1 MAAHLASVETCRPAV
16 RASFTVRL
24 PSGNCKR
31 TRDAAGPR
39 AYAGG
44 MSEQTPPPVDDAN
57 RPVEPRP
64 YATETIV
71 DDDGVTVYVYL
82 WEVPNPRAVVH
93 IAHGAGEHA
102 LRYGRLAARL
112 NDAGYTVAA
121 DDHRG
126 HGRTGLEHLGLGKLG
141 PRTTRGAID
150 SVAAVGRYLRTR
162 FPEPR
167 LALLGHSWGSLMAQ
181 KVVAEHDLYELLVLS
196 GTSLAMPGVINA
208 GDLNKRWR
216 KTGKTGLE
224 WLNRDPAAW
233 AAFAAD
239 ERNFDIGVTPVW
251 NPIQA
256 FAFLGRPPKRLPR
269 AVPVLILGGSDDSLG
284 GVRGLTLL
292 RDAYVKRSKL
302 TDVTLIIYPEARH
315 EIFNELNRE
324 DVERDVVEWLDKRT

>member
-1 MAAHLASVETCRPAV
+1 VQ
-16 RASFTVRL
+16 
-24 PSGNCKR
+24 K
-31 TRDAAGPR
+31 

-44 MSEQTPPPVDDAN
+44 MSEQTPPPVDADDAN
-57 RPVEPRP
+57 RPFEPRP
-64 YATETIV
+64 YTTETIV
-71 DDDGVTVYVYL
+71 DDDGVTIYLYV
-82 WEVPNPRAVVH
+82 WEVANPKAVVH

-102 LRYGRLAARL
+102 LRYGRLAAAL
-112 NDAGYTVAA
+112 NDAGYTVVA

-141 PRTTRGAID
+141 PRTTWGAIA
-150 SVAAVGRYLRTR
+150 SLAAVGRHLRTR
-162 FPEPR
+162 FPESA

-181 KVVAEHDLYELLVLS
+181 KVAAHHDLYEYLILS

-216 KTGKTGLE
+216 KTGTTGLE

-256 FAFLGRPPKRLPR
+256 FAFLGRPPRHMR
-269 AVPVLILGGSDDSLG
+269 SAASAGSPSCA
-284 GVRGLTLL
+284 TPTSS
-292 RDAYVKRSKL
+292 ARSSP
-302 TDVTLIIYPEARH
+302 T
-315 EIFNELNRE
+315 
-324 DVERDVVEWLDKRT
+324 